1 MNHIE
6 QLIAHGYLVI
16 HQDDA
21 RDLLAPNAYQDL
33 LKAMEKSLKKRNGTP
48 LTEEETREMEAY
60 FSSRIGTDTKVCPS
74 CGSPVIHQGGCLEC
88 SNPSCGWAACG

>member
-6 QLIAHGYLVI
+6 QLIANGYLVL
-16 HQDDA
+16 HKEDA
-21 RDLLAPNAYQDL
+21 REHLSEETYRELIQ
-33 LKAMEKSLKKRNGTP
+33 AMEKSLKKRNGTP
-48 LTEEETREMEAY
+48 LSEQETRDMEDY
-60 FSSRIGTDTKVCPS
+60 FSSRLGQSPKTCPS